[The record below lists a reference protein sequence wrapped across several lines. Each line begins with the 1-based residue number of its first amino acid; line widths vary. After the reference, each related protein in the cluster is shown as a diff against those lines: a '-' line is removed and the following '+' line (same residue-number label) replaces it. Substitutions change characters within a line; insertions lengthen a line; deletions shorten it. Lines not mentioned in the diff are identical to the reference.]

1 MSKMIRDQI
10 EKTEL
15 LISGLRNNSDVVK
28 NWKIDEQSIKE
39 LETEKAELNVK
50 NQELERL
57 MEQARGISRDATVKL
72 SNLREKYT
80 DIKKKVKMN
89 TDPARWPQFGI
100 PDKRL

>member
-1 MSKMIRDQI
+1 MIRDQI

-15 LISGLRNNSDVVK
+15 LISGLKNNFDVVK

-39 LETEKAELNVK
+39 METEKAELNVK

-57 MEQARGISRDATVKL
+57 MEQARGVSRDATVKL
-72 SNLREKYT
+72 SKLREKYA
-80 DIKKKVKMN
+80 DVKKKVKMN
-89 TDPARWPQFGI
+89 TDPSRWPQFGI